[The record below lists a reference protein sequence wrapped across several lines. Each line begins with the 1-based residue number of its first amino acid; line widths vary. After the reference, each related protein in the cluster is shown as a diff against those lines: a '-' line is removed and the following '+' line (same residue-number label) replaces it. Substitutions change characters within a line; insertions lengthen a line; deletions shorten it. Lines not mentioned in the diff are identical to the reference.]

1 MPAIREYVGANT
13 GRHVIH
19 TGGEHASYL
28 QLPIQDLEP
37 QLERSEDGWTTM
49 NIDTNAPVES
59 APDHWVRLV
68 GEDTDDSID
77 GFELF
82 SARRALG
89 LLKGKLGRE
98 YLVELLRDEIAAGDA
113 FLRTN
118 VERSGGQE
126 TTGTTRLRAHGITAA
141 QFTGWLA
148 HAFGREDV
156 MLAGHPEH
164 YSIHAEP
171 GRAVNI
177 VETLGEYVCSFFMRE
192 WDDSVVVEET
202 LPSGTTAKPAGRRS
216 QMLLEDG
223 TVVGSIANA
232 FNEEPDGFTAILS
245 VTLPVTCGPDVIQQH
260 LEHFAVEFRT
270 WILRAAAAQTG
281 PESAVS

>member
-1 MPAIREYVGANT
+1 
-13 GRHVIH
+13 
-19 TGGEHASYL
+19 
-28 QLPIQDLEP
+28 
-37 QLERSEDGWTTM
+37 M

-59 APDHWVRLV
+59 VPEHWVRLV
-68 GEDTDDSID
+68 GEDTDESID

-98 YLVELLRDEIAAGDA
+98 RLLELLRGEIGAGDA

-126 TTGTTRLRAHGITAA
+126 MTGTTRLRAHGITAA

-148 HAFGREDV
+148 RAFGREDV

-171 GRAVNI
+171 GRTVNI

-192 WDDSVVVEET
+192 WDDSVVVEQT
-202 LPSGTTAKPAGRRS
+202 LRSGTTAKPAGRRS

-232 FNEEPDGFTAILS
+232 FDEEPDGFTATLS
-245 VTLPVTCGPDVIQQH
+245 VTLPATCGPDVIQQH

-270 WILRAAAAQTG
+270 WILRAAAARTG
-281 PESAVS
+281 LESAVS